1 MTCTNKTY
9 TFDEFCIEISEYA
22 KSLGCVN
29 ELIERAF
36 PLSTPTL
43 GHVVTLKNNTIKVS
57 FLGCEFLVIE
67 NFADLSYSKSSIYYI
82 DITIKNKDYLNASAE
97 LNTIIEEKEMNF
109 WKQYIFRMIEYIRK
123 KTVKDKIKNINKM
136 T

>member
-1 MTCTNKTY
+1 MTYTNKTY
-9 TFDEFCIEISEYA
+9 TFDEFCTEISEYA
-22 KSLGCVN
+22 KSLGCIS
-29 ELIERAF
+29 ERIERAF

-43 GHVVTLKNNTIKVS
+43 GHVVSLKNTSINVS
-57 FLGCEFLVIE
+57 FLGCEFFVID
-67 NFADLSYSKSSIYYI
+67 NFADLSYSKSSIFYI
-82 DITIKNKDYLNASAE
+82 DITTKNKNRLNTSAA

-109 WKQYIFRMIEYIRK
+109 WKQYISRMIEYIRK